1 MMSDLQTQFEA
12 AAAAAQQLSKRPD
25 NDTLLRLY
33 ALYKQA
39 TAGDAAG
46 KRPGFTDPVGRAK
59 FDAWGKLK
67 GTAQEAAMQQYVDLV
82 AKLQAA

>member
-1 MMSDLQTQFEA
+1 MVDLITQFES
-12 AAAAAQQLSKRPD
+12 AAQEVQRLSKKPD

-39 TAGDAAG
+39 TIGNATG

-59 FDAWGKLK
+59 FDAWGKIK
-67 GTAQEAAMQQYVDLV
+67 GMTAEQAMQKYIELV
-82 AKLQAA
+82 NQLKSS